1 MKWRVDYSRGSE
13 KFIEKQNI
21 REEVREEL
29 RRFLISLRGENVNV
43 DVKKLTG
50 DWTGYY
56 RLRKGKIRII
66 FSLNKSEKSL
76 YVEKIDYR
84 GDVYK

>member
-1 MKWRVDYSRGSE
+1 MRLK
-13 KFIEKQNI
+13 
-21 REEVREEL
+21 
-29 RRFLISLRGENVNV
+29 GENVNV

>member
-29 RRFLISLRGENVNV
+29 RRFLIRLRGENVNV

>member
-29 RRFLISLRGENVNV
+29 RRFLIRLKGENVNV

-84 GDVYK
+84 EDVYK

>member
-29 RRFLISLRGENVNV
+29 RRFLIRLKGENVNV

-56 RLRKGKIRII
+56 RLGKGK
-66 FSLNKSEKSL
+66 
-76 YVEKIDYR
+76 
-84 GDVYK
+84 

>member
-1 MKWRVDYSRGSE
+1 MKWRIDYSRE
-13 KFIEKQNI
+13 ARKFIEKQDI
-21 REEVREEL
+21 HEVVRKEFQKFVMKL
-29 RRFLISLRGENVNV
+29 KGENVNI
-43 DVKKLTG
+43 DLRKLTG
-50 DWTGYY
+50 DWDGYY

-66 FSLNKSEKSL
+66 FEINKIDKVL

>member
-13 KFIEKQNI
+13 KFLENQNI

-29 RRFLISLRGENVNV
+29 RRFLIRLKGENVNV